1 MNKIE
6 VKKNLNISANKIKTL
21 VSTSASD
28 LVENLQVGIEDMEY
42 SEPNSEL
49 YMVLLEVTFQ
59 SYSEQTF
66 DEFLKLCTE
75 INDKMN
81 SLMDMISFD
90 NEGNLKTR
98 KSGGVLQYTGQPFI
112 SKIEFSYKDDMVQL
126 QLGYMFYN

>member
-6 VKKNLNISANKIKTL
+6 VKKNLNISVNKIKTL
-21 VSTSASD
+21 LSTSASD

-49 YMVLLEVTFQ
+49 YMVLLELTFQ

-81 SLMDMISFD
+81 SFMDMISFD

-98 KSGGVLQYTGQPFI
+98 KSGGVLQHSGQPLI
-112 SKIEFSYKDDMVQL
+112 SKIEFSHKDDKVEL
-126 QLGYMFYN
+126 QLDYMFYK